1 MRLGLE
7 RPDRWEPLIRG
18 RRVALL
24 SHLAAVDRHGRM
36 ALDYLR
42 VEDGWRLVAL
52 WGAEHG
58 FWGIFQDMETVGDAP
73 DPWVGRPVYSLY
85 REGRL
90 RPPVD
95 LLRDVDAVVF
105 DMQDVGSRYYTFIS
119 TLAHVLDAV
128 AGTDCRVV
136 VLDRPNPLG
145 GMVVEGPVLEPAYRS
160 FVGPHAVPVRHGLT
174 VGEFARLYGTERGL
188 SVDLHVVP
196 LQGWRRRFLW
206 PDTGRRWVNPSPNM
220 PQWTA
225 ALVYPGMCL
234 LEGTNVS
241 EGRGTTR
248 PFEQFGAPWVHPVE
262 LAESLNALGLPGV
275 RFQPTAFRPQFHKY
289 AGQVCGGVFV
299 HVTDVRRFRPFRTG
313 VAVVATLRWMYPE
326 TFRWRTEPYEF
337 VADRLA
343 FDLLCGTSAIRE
355 TIEALPD
362 VPGRPSGNRP
372 SAAQKAAPTSSVPS
386 PRRGEGRRGGTA
398 SRPSIEAGSAD
409 PFALLWTLLDRYD
422 RQARRWQSRSRAF
435 WLYSP

>member
-1 MRLGLE
+1 MLVGLE

-24 SHLAAVDRHGRM
+24 SHPAAVDRHGRM

-42 VEDGWRLVAL
+42 AEAGWRLVAL

-58 FWGIFQDMETVGDAP
+58 FWGVFQDMETVGDGA

-85 REGRL
+85 QAGRL
-90 RPPVD
+90 GPSGGAPHASP
-95 LLRDVDAVVF
+95 LRDVDAVVF

-119 TLAHVLDAV
+119 TLAHVLEAV
-128 AGTDCRVV
+128 AGTDRRVV

-145 GMVVEGPVLEPAYRS
+145 GSAVEGPVLEPAYRS
-160 FVGPHAVPVRHGLT
+160 FVGVHPVPVRHGLT
-174 VGEFARLYGTERGL
+174 VGEFARLYVAERGL

-196 LQGWRRRFLW
+196 LRGWRRRMLW

-220 PQWTA
+220 PQWTT

-248 PFEQFGAPWVHPVE
+248 PFEQFGAPWVHPIE
-262 LAESLNALGLPGV
+262 LAEALNALGLPGV

-289 AGQVCGGVFV
+289 AGQVCGGVFL

-313 VAVVATLRWMYPE
+313 VAVVATLRRMYPDA
-326 TFRWRTEPYEF
+326 FRWRTEAYEF

-343 FDLLCGTSAIRE
+343 FDLLCGTSAVRAA
-355 TIEALPD
+355 IEALPAT
-362 VPGRPSGNRP
+362 PAGPSGHRP
-372 SAAQKAAPTSSVPS
+372 AP
-386 PRRGEGRRGGTA
+386 A
-398 SRPSIEAGSAD
+398 SRQGAGGGAELA
-409 PFALLWTLLDRYD
+409 PLWRLLRGFDR
-422 RQARRWQSRSRAF
+422 RARRWQARRRSF
-435 WLYSP
+435 WLYPP

>member
-18 RRVALL
+18 RRVAFLG
-24 SHLAAVDRHGRM
+24 HPAAVDRQGRM

-42 VEDGWRLVAL
+42 AEAGWRLVAL

-58 FWGIFQDMETVGDAP
+58 AWGIFQDMETVSDVP

-128 AGTDCRVV
+128 AGTDGRVV

-145 GMVVEGPVLEPAYRS
+145 GVTVEGPLVEPAYRS
-160 FVGPHAVPVRHGLT
+160 FVGIHAVPVRHGLT
-174 VGEFARLYGTERGL
+174 VGEFARLYVAERGL
-188 SVDLHVVP
+188 AVDLHVVP
-196 LQGWRRRFLW
+196 MRGWRRRMTW

-220 PQWTA
+220 PQWTT

-241 EGRGTTR
+241 EGRGT
-248 PFEQFGAPWVHPVE
+248 
-262 LAESLNALGLPGV
+262 
-275 RFQPTAFRPQFHKY
+275 
-289 AGQVCGGVFV
+289 
-299 HVTDVRRFRPFRTG
+299 
-313 VAVVATLRWMYPE
+313 
-326 TFRWRTEPYEF
+326 
-337 VADRLA
+337 
-343 FDLLCGTSAIRE
+343 
-355 TIEALPD
+355 
-362 VPGRPSGNRP
+362 
-372 SAAQKAAPTSSVPS
+372 
-386 PRRGEGRRGGTA
+386 
-398 SRPSIEAGSAD
+398 
-409 PFALLWTLLDRYD
+409 
-422 RQARRWQSRSRAF
+422 
-435 WLYSP
+435 